1 MSESFKKLFEFLPQP
16 FKYIQRRLHIE
27 NEWASF
33 KNHLRPHE
41 FKLLFLFSI
50 VSFPVYRPFI
60 KGIENRVKSLIE
72 EQVQKD
78 KPVNNVTENFIK
90 QVVEGVLK
98 DNQIRREGGVL
109 VENLA
114 KRQIVQDAIIR
125 LLIISVKDPEF
136 ISETKGLSKIL
147 VDNVIKDKAI
157 EQDIVNLVNRVL
169 RDPEVKQEVV
179 EQVLKK
185 FFLINFLI

>member
-1 MSESFKKLFEFLPQP
+1 MK
-16 FKYIQRRLHIE
+16 
-27 NEWASF
+27 A
-33 KNHLRPHE
+33 
-41 FKLLFLFSI
+41 
-50 VSFPVYRPFI
+50 
-60 KGIENRVKSLIE
+60 LIE

-98 DNQIRREGGVL
+98 DNQIRREGGIL

-114 KRQIVQDAIIR
+114 KRQIVQDAIVR
-125 LLIISVKDPEF
+125 LLINSVKDPEF

-179 EQVLKK
+179 EQVIEKSLLDYIIL
-185 FFLINFLI
+185 FF